1 MALSGN
7 KYFGAT
13 LHPWSCLIFVLP
25 LLALYE
31 GGVLWL
37 GAAQPE
43 ALRNGADTWLRWAL
57 DAFGLT
63 QLYWAPAILAALL
76 IAWGWLRSGDRP
88 NDLTGLWVGM
98 ILESVIYAVG
108 LWRIS
113 LILRPVLEGFGIKL
127 AYPSEIE
134 PAFEQIIS
142 FLGAGIYEEVLFRL
156 ILFSGLV
163 WLLGTAEVPRR
174 MALILAGVTSAV
186 VFSSAHHAGPYGE
199 PFDAYIF
206 LFRTVAGLYF
216 TVIYQLRGFGIAVGA
231 HAFYDVL
238 VGVLVPT
245 AA

>member
-1 MALSGN
+1 MALSRN
-7 KYFGAT
+7 NYFSAT

-25 LLALYE
+25 LLGLYE

-63 QLYWAPAILAALL
+63 QLYWAPAILAVFL
-76 IAWGWLRSGDRP
+76 IGWGWLRSGDRP
-88 NDLTGLWVGM
+88 DDLTGLWIGM
-98 ILESVIYAVG
+98 TLESVIYAVG

-113 LILRPVLEGFGIKL
+113 VMLGPLLDALGLKL

-134 PAFEQIIS
+134 PAFEQVVS

-174 MALILAGVTSAV
+174 MALVLAGVTSAV

-199 PFDAYIF
+199 PFNGYVF
-206 LFRTVAGLYF
+206 LFRTVAGLFF
-216 TVIYQLRGFGIAVGA
+216 TIIYQLRGFGVAVGS

-238 VGVLVPT
+238 VGVLVPD